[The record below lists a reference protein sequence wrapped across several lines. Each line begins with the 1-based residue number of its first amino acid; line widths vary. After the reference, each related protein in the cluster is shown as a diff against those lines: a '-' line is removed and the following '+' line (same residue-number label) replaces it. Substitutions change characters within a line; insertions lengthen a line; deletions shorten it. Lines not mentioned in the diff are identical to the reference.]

1 MENSFYNCPQGP
13 QMKKHGAGRILPYF
27 LLLIVL
33 NVLLGVFAL
42 YMLGFALEYDWTQL
56 KTGSLQAILEAALQL
71 LLLFSPV
78 ILTVLVNRLLFRA
91 FRGHGRF
98 TRGLWIWAVLAV
110 LAVQAG
116 TILFV
121 VGYGFTDGV
130 SGFEKLNGLSIE
142 TLASKIGLPG
152 K

>member
-1 MENSFYNCPQGP
+1 MESSFYRCPQGP
-13 QMKKHGAGRILPYF
+13 QIKKHGAGRIVPYF

-42 YMLGFALEYDWTQL
+42 YMLGFALEHDWTQL
-56 KTGSLQAILEAALQL
+56 ETGSLQSILEAAVQL

-78 ILTVLVNRLLFRA
+78 ILTVIVNRLLFRA

-98 TRGLWIWAVLAV
+98 PRGMWGWAALAV

-116 TILFV
+116 TILLV

-130 SGFEKLNGLSIE
+130 SGFDKLNGLSIE
-142 TLASKIGLPG
+142 TIASQIGLSG

>member
-1 MENSFYNCPQGP
+1 MESSFDRCPQGP
-13 QMKKHGAGRILPYF
+13 QVKRHGAGRIIPYF

-42 YMLGFALEYDWTQL
+42 YMLGFALTYDWAQL
-56 KTGSLQAILEAALQL
+56 QAGSLHAILEAALQL

-78 ILTVLVNRLLFRA
+78 LLTILVNRLLFRA
-91 FRGHGRF
+91 FHGHGRF
-98 TRGLWIWAVLAV
+98 PRGLWLAAVFAV

-116 TILFV
+116 TILLVF
-121 VGYGFTDGV
+121 GYGFTNGV
-130 SGFEKLNGLSIE
+130 SGLEKLGGLSIE
-142 TLASKIGLPG
+142 TIAAEIGSLG